1 MGRTF
6 DVLQQLQRQMTG
18 ERSGEARLPVT
29 KIEPDSAT
37 EKEIRSTGSEYREY
51 PPLDRTRLRQGY
63 QLCLGNARALLMDA
77 TRLREAGSLRT
88 AHLILRLA
96 VEELR
101 NAMQLYEAGCSE
113 VQNWEEWWGR
123 YFNHPTEQ
131 ELTSLE
137 IGGMEE
143 ADERFTRGREGLL
156 YVDFDRKDE
165 KFIPPR
171 EDQDSELV
179 KLFEKEAAYA
189 DDILKALPPHA
200 FERWE
205 FEELAQQYP
214 EIASLVLYARIEEL
228 VSQEP
233 TVSERDL
240 LTTVAGDLGR
250 SPDDFAAGFKR
261 WKEVGPKAR
270 VYVDLLRRL
279 QERMKKP

>member
-18 ERSGEARLPVT
+18 ERSGEGRLPVT

-37 EKEIRSTGSEYREY
+37 EEELHSTGSEYREY

-131 ELTSLE
+131 ELTSL
-137 IGGMEE
+137 
-143 ADERFTRGREGLL
+143 
-156 YVDFDRKDE
+156 
-165 KFIPPR
+165 
-171 EDQDSELV
+171 
-179 KLFEKEAAYA
+179 
-189 DDILKALPPHA
+189 
-200 FERWE
+200 
-205 FEELAQQYP
+205 
-214 EIASLVLYARIEEL
+214 
-228 VSQEP
+228 
-233 TVSERDL
+233 
-240 LTTVAGDLGR
+240 
-250 SPDDFAAGFKR
+250 
-261 WKEVGPKAR
+261 
-270 VYVDLLRRL
+270 
-279 QERMKKP
+279 